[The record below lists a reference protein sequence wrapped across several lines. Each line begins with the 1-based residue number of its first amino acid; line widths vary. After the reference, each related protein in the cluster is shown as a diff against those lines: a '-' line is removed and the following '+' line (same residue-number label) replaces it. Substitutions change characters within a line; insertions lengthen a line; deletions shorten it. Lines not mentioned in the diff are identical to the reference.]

1 MNQEEIKK
9 ILPHRD
15 HMLLIDEA
23 ELREGKAYGKKTIRG
38 DEFFLQGHF
47 PGNPVVPGVILCEIL
62 GQSACVLLSGEAE
75 GITPFF
81 TGLDKVRFKN
91 PVHPGDVFE
100 TECTLLKHKGPFYW
114 AEGKGYVDGKL
125 CVSAEFS
132 VALIKEGQE
141 MCSKILVANR
151 GEVAV
156 RIIRACKEMG
166 IETVAVYSEA
176 DRNSLPVALADE
188 RICIGGNA
196 AAESY
201 LNQKN
206 IISAAL
212 ATNSEA
218 IHPGYGFLSENAGF
232 AKLCEENGIVFIGP
246 KSEVISAMGDKDTS
260 RQLMQQVGVPV
271 VPGTEVLK
279 DVEEAKK
286 YAKEIG
292 YPLLVKATAGGGGK
306 GIRVV
311 AREEDLAD
319 AFHTASR
326 EAESAFGNGDVFL
339 EKYLTHVRHV
349 EMQILADQ
357 QGNILCLGERDC
369 SLQLNKQKVLEE
381 TPSPV
386 MTEDIRRKMMDA
398 AVLAAKAA
406 NYTNAGTVEFL
417 LAPDGQFY
425 FIEMNT
431 RLQVEHPITEEIS
444 GVDIVK
450 WQIRIACQV
459 PLNMKQEDIRLQGH
473 AIECRI
479 NARSTGRV
487 EFLHIPGG
495 GRVHFDT
502 ALMQDTVVVP
512 FYDSMLG
519 KLIVHANTREEAIRR
534 MEASLCEMVIVGV
547 ETNIE
552 EQLQLIRSKIFQK
565 GNYDTLILDKIL
577 KKG

>member
-1 MNQEEIKK
+1 M
-9 ILPHRD
+9 
-15 HMLLIDEA
+15 
-23 ELREGKAYGKKTIRG
+23 
-38 DEFFLQGHF
+38 F
-47 PGNPVVPGVILCEIL
+47 
-62 GQSACVLLSGEAE
+62 
-75 GITPFF
+75 
-81 TGLDKVRFKN
+81 
-91 PVHPGDVFE
+91 
-100 TECTLLKHKGPFYW
+100 
-114 AEGKGYVDGKL
+114 
-125 CVSAEFS
+125 
-132 VALIKEGQE
+132 
-141 MCSKILVANR
+141 SKILVANR

-196 AAESY
+196 AADSY

-206 IISAAL
+206 IISAAM
-212 ATNSEA
+212 ATNAEA

-232 AKLCEENGIVFIGP
+232 AKLCEENGITFIGP
-246 KSEVISAMGDKDTS
+246 KGDVISAMGDKDAS
-260 RQLMQQVGVPV
+260 RQLMQKVGVPV
-271 VPGTEVLK
+271 VPGTEILR
-279 DVEEAKK
+279 DAAEAKRL
-286 YAKEIG
+286 AKEIG

-311 AREEDLAD
+311 KREEDLEE

-349 EMQILADQ
+349 EMQVLADNE
-357 QGNILCLGERDC
+357 GNILCLGERDC

-381 TPSPV
+381 TPCPV
-386 MTEDIRRKMMDA
+386 MTEEIRQKMMDA

-444 GVDIVK
+444 DVDIVK

-459 PLNMKQEDIRLQGH
+459 PLDMTQDDISLKGH
-473 AIECRI
+473 AMECRI
-479 NARSTGRV
+479 NARSAGKV
-487 EFLHIPGG
+487 DFLHIPGG
-495 GRVHFDT
+495 RRIHFDT
-502 ALMQDTVVVP
+502 ALMQDCEVVP

-519 KLIVHANTREEAIRR
+519 KLIVYANTREEAIRK
-534 MEASLCEMVIVGV
+534 MEAALCEMVIVGV
-547 ETNIE
+547 DTNIE
-552 EQLQLIRSKIFQK
+552 DQLRLVRSKAFQK
-565 GNYDTLILDKIL
+565 GEYDTLILPEIL
-577 KKG
+577 KKDVR

>member
-1 MNQEEIKK
+1 M
-9 ILPHRD
+9 
-15 HMLLIDEA
+15 
-23 ELREGKAYGKKTIRG
+23 
-38 DEFFLQGHF
+38 F
-47 PGNPVVPGVILCEIL
+47 
-62 GQSACVLLSGEAE
+62 
-75 GITPFF
+75 
-81 TGLDKVRFKN
+81 
-91 PVHPGDVFE
+91 
-100 TECTLLKHKGPFYW
+100 
-114 AEGKGYVDGKL
+114 
-125 CVSAEFS
+125 
-132 VALIKEGQE
+132 
-141 MCSKILVANR
+141 SKILVANR

-196 AAESY
+196 AADSY

-212 ATNSEA
+212 ATHAEA
-218 IHPGYGFLSENAGF
+218 IHPGYGFLSENVDF
-232 AKLCEENGIVFIGP
+232 ARLCEENGIVFIGP
-246 KSEVISAMGDKDTS
+246 RSEVISAMGDKDAS

-271 VPGTEVLK
+271 VTGTEILK

-286 YAKEIG
+286 LAESIG

-311 AREEDLAD
+311 EREEDLEE

-326 EAESAFGNGDVFL
+326 EAASAFGNGDVFL

-349 EMQILADQ
+349 EMQVLADYE
-357 QGNILCLGERDC
+357 GNILCLGERDC

-386 MTEDIRRKMMDA
+386 MTEEIRQGMMEA
-398 AVLAAKAA
+398 AIKAAKAA

-459 PLNMKQEDIRLQGH
+459 PLDLKQEDIQLKGH
-473 AIECRI
+473 AMECRI
-479 NARSTGRV
+479 NARSIGKV
-487 EFLHIPGG
+487 DFLHIPGG

-502 ALMQDTVVVP
+502 ALIQNCEVVP
-512 FYDSMLG
+512 YYDSMLG
-519 KLIVHANTREEAIRR
+519 KLIIHANTREDAIRK
-534 MEASLCEMVIVGV
+534 MEAALCEMVIVGV
-547 ETNIE
+547 ETNVE
-552 EQLQLIRSKIFQK
+552 DQLKLVRSDAFHQ
-565 GNYDTLILDKIL
+565 GEYDTLILPDIL
-577 KKG
+577 NKRG

>member
-1 MNQEEIKK
+1 M
-9 ILPHRD
+9 
-15 HMLLIDEA
+15 
-23 ELREGKAYGKKTIRG
+23 
-38 DEFFLQGHF
+38 F
-47 PGNPVVPGVILCEIL
+47 
-62 GQSACVLLSGEAE
+62 
-75 GITPFF
+75 
-81 TGLDKVRFKN
+81 
-91 PVHPGDVFE
+91 
-100 TECTLLKHKGPFYW
+100 
-114 AEGKGYVDGKL
+114 
-125 CVSAEFS
+125 
-132 VALIKEGQE
+132 
-141 MCSKILVANR
+141 SKILVANR

-166 IETVAVYSEA
+166 IRTVAVYSEA
-176 DRNSLPVALADE
+176 DRDSLPVALADE

-196 AAESY
+196 AADSY

-212 ATNSEA
+212 ASGAEA
-218 IHPGYGFLSENAGF
+218 IHAGYGFLSENASF
-232 AKLCEENGIVFIGP
+232 AKRCEENGIVFIGP
-246 KSEVISAMGDKDTS
+246 KSEVISAMGDKDAS

-271 VPGTEVLK
+271 VPGTEILQ
-279 DVEEAKK
+279 DAAEAKRL
-286 YAKEIG
+286 AKDIG

-311 AREEDLAD
+311 EREEELEE
-319 AFHTASR
+319 AFLTASR

-349 EMQILADQ
+349 EMQILADHY
-357 QGNILCLGERDC
+357 GNILCLGERDC

-386 MTEDIRRKMMDA
+386 MTEEIRQKMMDA
-398 AVLAAKAA
+398 AVKAAKAA

-444 GVDIVK
+444 NIDIVK
-450 WQIRIACQV
+450 WQIRIACEV
-459 PLNMKQEDIRLQGH
+459 PLEMKQEDIRLNGH
-473 AIECRI
+473 AMECRI
-479 NARSTGRV
+479 NARSTGKV

-502 ALMQDTVVVP
+502 ALMQGLEIVP
-512 FYDSMLG
+512 YYDSMLG
-519 KLIVHANTREEAIRR
+519 KLIVHAPTREEAIRK

-547 ETNIE
+547 ETNVE
-552 EQLQLIRSKIFQK
+552 EQLKLVRSKAFHE
-565 GNYDTLILDKIL
+565 GEYDTLILNSIL
-577 KKG
+577 ERK

>member
-1 MNQEEIKK
+1 M
-9 ILPHRD
+9 
-15 HMLLIDEA
+15 
-23 ELREGKAYGKKTIRG
+23 
-38 DEFFLQGHF
+38 F
-47 PGNPVVPGVILCEIL
+47 
-62 GQSACVLLSGEAE
+62 
-75 GITPFF
+75 
-81 TGLDKVRFKN
+81 
-91 PVHPGDVFE
+91 
-100 TECTLLKHKGPFYW
+100 
-114 AEGKGYVDGKL
+114 
-125 CVSAEFS
+125 
-132 VALIKEGQE
+132 
-141 MCSKILVANR
+141 SKILVANR

-166 IETVAVYSEA
+166 IRTVAVYSEA
-176 DRNSLPVALADE
+176 DRDSLPVALADE

-206 IISAAL
+206 ILSAAL
-212 ATNSEA
+212 ATNAEA
-218 IHPGYGFLSENAGF
+218 IHPGYGFLSENASF

-260 RQLMQQVGVPV
+260 RRLMQQVGVPV
-271 VPGTEVLK
+271 VPGTEVLRSA
-279 DVEEAKK
+279 EEAKK

-292 YPLLVKATAGGGGK
+292 YPLLVKASASGGGK
-306 GIRVV
+306 GIRLVTK
-311 AREEDLAD
+311 EEELED
-319 AFHTASR
+319 AFRTASR

-349 EMQILADQ
+349 EMQILADHK
-357 QGNILCLGERDC
+357 GNILCLGERDC
-369 SLQLNKQKVLEE
+369 SLQLNQQKVLEE
-381 TPSPV
+381 TPCPV
-386 MTEDIRRKMMDA
+386 MTEDVRRKMTDA

-431 RLQVEHPITEEIS
+431 RLQVEHPITEEVS

-459 PLNMKQEDIRLQGH
+459 PLNIKQEDIRLQGH
-473 AIECRI
+473 SIECRI
-479 NARSTGRV
+479 NARSTGKV
-487 EFLHIPGG
+487 DFLHTPGG

-502 ALMQDTVVVP
+502 ALMQDSVVVP

-534 MEASLCEMVIVGV
+534 MEASLCEIVIVGV
-547 ETNIE
+547 KTNIE
-552 EQLQLIRSKIFQK
+552 EQLQLIRSERFRK
-565 GNYDTLILDKIL
+565 GNYDTLTPDKIL
-577 KKG
+577 TKG

>member
-1 MNQEEIKK
+1 M
-9 ILPHRD
+9 
-15 HMLLIDEA
+15 
-23 ELREGKAYGKKTIRG
+23 
-38 DEFFLQGHF
+38 F
-47 PGNPVVPGVILCEIL
+47 
-62 GQSACVLLSGEAE
+62 
-75 GITPFF
+75 
-81 TGLDKVRFKN
+81 
-91 PVHPGDVFE
+91 
-100 TECTLLKHKGPFYW
+100 
-114 AEGKGYVDGKL
+114 
-125 CVSAEFS
+125 
-132 VALIKEGQE
+132 
-141 MCSKILVANR
+141 SKILVANR

-166 IETVAVYSEA
+166 IRTVAVYSEA
-176 DRNSLPVALADE
+176 DRDSLPVALADE

-196 AAESY
+196 AADSY

-212 ATNSEA
+212 ASGAEA
-218 IHPGYGFLSENAGF
+218 IHTGYGFLSENASF
-232 AKLCEENGIVFIGP
+232 AKRCEENGIVFIGP
-246 KSEVISAMGDKDTS
+246 RSEVISAMGDKDAS

-271 VPGTEVLK
+271 VPGTEILK
-279 DVEEAKK
+279 SVAEAKK
-286 YAKEIG
+286 LAKAIG

-311 AREEDLAD
+311 EREEELEE
-319 AFHTASR
+319 AFLTASR

-349 EMQILADQ
+349 EMQILADHY
-357 QGNILCLGERDC
+357 GNILCLGERDC

-386 MTEDIRRKMMDA
+386 MTEEIRQKMMDA
-398 AVLAAKAA
+398 AVKAAKAA

-444 GVDIVK
+444 DIDIVK
-450 WQIRIACQV
+450 WQIRIACEV
-459 PLNMKQEDIRLQGH
+459 PLEMKQEDIRLNGH
-473 AIECRI
+473 AMECRI
-479 NARSTGRV
+479 NARSTGKV

-502 ALMQDTVVVP
+502 ALMQGLEIVP
-512 FYDSMLG
+512 YYDSMLG
-519 KLIVHANTREEAIRR
+519 KLIVHAPTREEAIRK

-547 ETNIE
+547 ETNVE
-552 EQLQLIRSKIFQK
+552 EQLKLVRSKAFHE
-565 GNYDTLILDKIL
+565 GEYDTLILNSIL
-577 KKG
+577 ERK

>member
-1 MNQEEIKK
+1 M
-9 ILPHRD
+9 
-15 HMLLIDEA
+15 
-23 ELREGKAYGKKTIRG
+23 
-38 DEFFLQGHF
+38 F
-47 PGNPVVPGVILCEIL
+47 
-62 GQSACVLLSGEAE
+62 
-75 GITPFF
+75 
-81 TGLDKVRFKN
+81 
-91 PVHPGDVFE
+91 
-100 TECTLLKHKGPFYW
+100 
-114 AEGKGYVDGKL
+114 
-125 CVSAEFS
+125 
-132 VALIKEGQE
+132 
-141 MCSKILVANR
+141 SKILVANR

-502 ALMQDTVVVP
+502 ALIQDTVVVP

>member
-1 MNQEEIKK
+1 M
-9 ILPHRD
+9 
-15 HMLLIDEA
+15 
-23 ELREGKAYGKKTIRG
+23 
-38 DEFFLQGHF
+38 F
-47 PGNPVVPGVILCEIL
+47 
-62 GQSACVLLSGEAE
+62 
-75 GITPFF
+75 
-81 TGLDKVRFKN
+81 
-91 PVHPGDVFE
+91 
-100 TECTLLKHKGPFYW
+100 
-114 AEGKGYVDGKL
+114 
-125 CVSAEFS
+125 
-132 VALIKEGQE
+132 
-141 MCSKILVANR
+141 SKILVANR

-196 AAESY
+196 AADSY

-212 ATNSEA
+212 ATHAEA
-218 IHPGYGFLSENAGF
+218 IHPGYGFLSENADF
-232 AKLCEENGIVFIGP
+232 ARLCEENGIVFIGP
-246 KSEVISAMGDKDTS
+246 KSEVISAMGDKDAS

-271 VPGTEVLK
+271 VPGTEILK
-279 DVEEAKK
+279 NADEAKEQ
-286 YAKEIG
+286 AKAIG

-306 GIRVV
+306 GIRVIEK
-311 AREEDLAD
+311 EEDLEE

-326 EAESAFGNGDVFL
+326 EAETAFGNGDVFL

-349 EMQILADQ
+349 EMQVLADNE
-357 QGNILCLGERDC
+357 GNILCLGERDC

-386 MTEDIRRKMMDA
+386 MTEEIRQKMMA
-398 AVLAAKAA
+398 AAIRAAKAA

-417 LAPDGQFY
+417 LTPDGQFY

-459 PLNMKQEDIRLQGH
+459 PLDLKQEDIQLKGH
-473 AIECRI
+473 AMECRI

-487 EFLHIPGG
+487 DFLHIPGG

-502 ALMQDTVVVP
+502 ALIQNCEVVP
-512 FYDSMLG
+512 YYDSMLG
-519 KLIVHANTREEAIRR
+519 KLIVHANTREDAIRK
-534 MEASLCEMVIVGV
+534 MEAALCEMVIMGV
-547 ETNIE
+547 ETNVE
-552 EQLQLIRSKIFQK
+552 DQLKLVRSEAFHQ
-565 GNYDTLILDKIL
+565 GEYDTLILPEIL
-577 KKG
+577 NRRG

>member
-1 MNQEEIKK
+1 M
-9 ILPHRD
+9 
-15 HMLLIDEA
+15 
-23 ELREGKAYGKKTIRG
+23 
-38 DEFFLQGHF
+38 F
-47 PGNPVVPGVILCEIL
+47 
-62 GQSACVLLSGEAE
+62 
-75 GITPFF
+75 
-81 TGLDKVRFKN
+81 
-91 PVHPGDVFE
+91 
-100 TECTLLKHKGPFYW
+100 
-114 AEGKGYVDGKL
+114 
-125 CVSAEFS
+125 
-132 VALIKEGQE
+132 
-141 MCSKILVANR
+141 SKILVANR

-196 AAESY
+196 AADSY

-212 ATNSEA
+212 ATHAEA
-218 IHPGYGFLSENAGF
+218 IHPGYGFLSENAEF
-232 AKLCEENGIVFIGP
+232 ARLCEENGIVFIGP
-246 KSEVISAMGDKDTS
+246 KSEVISAMGDKDAS

-271 VPGTEVLK
+271 VPGTEILK
-279 DVEEAKK
+279 NADEAKEQ
-286 YAKEIG
+286 AKSIG

-311 AREEDLAD
+311 EREEDLEE
-319 AFHTASR
+319 AFYTASR
-326 EAESAFGNGDVFL
+326 EAASAFGNGDVFL

-349 EMQILADQ
+349 EMQVLADHE
-357 QGNILCLGERDC
+357 GNILCLGERDC

-386 MTEDIRRKMMDA
+386 MTEKIRQGMMEA
-398 AVLAAKAA
+398 AIKAAKAA

-459 PLNMKQEDIRLQGH
+459 PLDLKQEDIQLKGH
-473 AIECRI
+473 AMECRI
-479 NARSTGRV
+479 NARSTGKV
-487 EFLHIPGG
+487 DFLHIPGG

-502 ALMQDTVVVP
+502 ALIQNCEVVP
-512 FYDSMLG
+512 YYDSMLG
-519 KLIVHANTREEAIRR
+519 KLIVHANTREDAIRK
-534 MEASLCEMVIVGV
+534 MEAALCEMVIVGV
-547 ETNIE
+547 ETNVE
-552 EQLQLIRSKIFQK
+552 DQLKLVRSDAFHQ
-565 GNYDTLILDKIL
+565 GEYDTLILPDIL
-577 KKG
+577 NKRG

>member
-1 MNQEEIKK
+1 M
-9 ILPHRD
+9 
-15 HMLLIDEA
+15 
-23 ELREGKAYGKKTIRG
+23 
-38 DEFFLQGHF
+38 F
-47 PGNPVVPGVILCEIL
+47 
-62 GQSACVLLSGEAE
+62 
-75 GITPFF
+75 
-81 TGLDKVRFKN
+81 
-91 PVHPGDVFE
+91 
-100 TECTLLKHKGPFYW
+100 
-114 AEGKGYVDGKL
+114 
-125 CVSAEFS
+125 
-132 VALIKEGQE
+132 
-141 MCSKILVANR
+141 SKILVANR

-196 AAESY
+196 AADSY

-212 ATNSEA
+212 ATHAEA
-218 IHPGYGFLSENAGF
+218 IHPGYGFLSENAEF
-232 AKLCEENGIVFIGP
+232 ARLCEENGIVFIGP
-246 KSEVISAMGDKDTS
+246 RSEVISAMGDKDAS

-271 VPGTEVLK
+271 VPATEILK

-286 YAKEIG
+286 LAESIG

-311 AREEDLAD
+311 EREEDLEE

-326 EAESAFGNGDVFL
+326 EAASAFGNGEVFL

-349 EMQILADQ
+349 EMQVLADNE
-357 QGNILCLGERDC
+357 GNILCLGERDC

-386 MTEDIRRKMMDA
+386 MTEEIRQGMMEA
-398 AVLAAKAA
+398 AIKAAKAA
-406 NYTNAGTVEFL
+406 DYTNAGTVEFL

-459 PLNMKQEDIRLQGH
+459 PLDLKQEDIQLKGH
-473 AIECRI
+473 AMECRI
-479 NARSTGRV
+479 NARSTGKV
-487 EFLHIPGG
+487 DFLHIPGG

-502 ALMQDTVVVP
+502 ALIQNCEVVP
-512 FYDSMLG
+512 YYDSMLG
-519 KLIVHANTREEAIRR
+519 KLIVHANTREDAIRK
-534 MEASLCEMVIVGV
+534 MEAALCEMVIVGV
-547 ETNIE
+547 ETNVE
-552 EQLQLIRSKIFQK
+552 DQLKLVRSEAFHQ
-565 GNYDTLILDKIL
+565 GEYDTLILPEIL
-577 KKG
+577 NRRG

>member
-1 MNQEEIKK
+1 M
-9 ILPHRD
+9 
-15 HMLLIDEA
+15 
-23 ELREGKAYGKKTIRG
+23 
-38 DEFFLQGHF
+38 F
-47 PGNPVVPGVILCEIL
+47 
-62 GQSACVLLSGEAE
+62 
-75 GITPFF
+75 
-81 TGLDKVRFKN
+81 
-91 PVHPGDVFE
+91 
-100 TECTLLKHKGPFYW
+100 
-114 AEGKGYVDGKL
+114 
-125 CVSAEFS
+125 
-132 VALIKEGQE
+132 
-141 MCSKILVANR
+141 SKILIANR

-166 IETVAVYSEA
+166 IRTVAVYSEA
-176 DRNSLPVALADE
+176 DRDSLPVALADE

-196 AAESY
+196 AADSY

-212 ATNSEA
+212 ASGAEA
-218 IHPGYGFLSENAGF
+218 IHAGYGFLSENASF

-246 KSEVISAMGDKDTS
+246 RSEVISAMGDKDAS

-271 VPGTEVLK
+271 VPGTEILK
-279 DVEEAKK
+279 NVAEAKK
-286 YAKEIG
+286 LAKDIG

-311 AREEDLAD
+311 EREEDLEE
-319 AFHTASR
+319 AFLTASR

-349 EMQILADQ
+349 EMQILADHY
-357 QGNILCLGERDC
+357 GNILCLGERDC

-386 MTEDIRRKMMDA
+386 MTAEIREKMMDA

-406 NYTNAGTVEFL
+406 HYTNAGTVEFL

-444 GVDIVK
+444 DIDIVK
-450 WQIRIACQV
+450 WQIRIACEV
-459 PLNMKQEDIRLQGH
+459 PLEMKQEDIQLKGH
-473 AIECRI
+473 AMECRI
-479 NARSTGRV
+479 NARSTGKV

-502 ALMQDTVVVP
+502 ALMQGLEIVP
-512 FYDSMLG
+512 YYDSMLG
-519 KLIVHANTREEAIRR
+519 KLIVHAPTREEAIRK
-534 MEASLCEMVIVGV
+534 MEAALCEMVVVGV
-547 ETNIE
+547 ETNVE
-552 EQLQLIRSKIFQK
+552 EQLKLVRSKAFQK
-565 GNYDTLILDKIL
+565 GEYDTLILNSIL
-577 KKG
+577 ERK